1 MLSMLTLKGNLPV
14 WPDLETRPPE
24 GGVKVMWDYRV
35 PSVPQHRGLER
46 RREARVP
53 ALSFKTEAS
62 HSGTVCKCGGVGL
75 VQMFVVGQKTAYRF
89 SPPTMRV
96 PGKELNLVNPLSHQ
110 SHLSRALVF
119 LWENVFLPASR
130 WCF

>member
-1 MLSMLTLKGNLPV
+1 
-14 WPDLETRPPE
+14 
-24 GGVKVMWDYRV
+24 MWDYRV

-46 RREARVP
+46 RREARVR

-62 HSGTVCKCGGVGL
+62 HSGAVCKCGGVGL
-75 VQMFVVGQKTAYRF
+75 VQMSVGVRRQLTC
-89 SPPTMRV
+89 SLLPLCVWV
-96 PGKELNLVNPLSHQ
+96 PGNELNSVNPLSHR

-119 LWENVFLPASR
+119 LWENGFLPVSHLSSR